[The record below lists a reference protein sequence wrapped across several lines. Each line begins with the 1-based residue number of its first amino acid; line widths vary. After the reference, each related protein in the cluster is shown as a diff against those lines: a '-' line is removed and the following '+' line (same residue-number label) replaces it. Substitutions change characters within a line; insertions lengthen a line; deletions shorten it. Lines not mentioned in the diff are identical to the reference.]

1 MRLAT
6 NFHHKTLLQ
15 SGKRYAALVKYPIA
29 FTLFDDESNDTV
41 TPFPTVIV
49 AIESTRPHASDV
61 IEDVALYLNE
71 KYETLPL
78 KLEWK
83 VQRLAQKGPHHV
95 RILCDGKVV
104 TGAYRN
110 IVGATAVMQ
119 EVIHYLE
126 KEL

>member
-1 MRLAT
+1 MRLEA
-6 NFHHKTLLQ
+6 NFQHQTLLQ
-15 SGKRYAALVKYPIA
+15 NRKCYAALVMHGKD
-29 FTLFDDESNDTV
+29 FTLAKEGGSETR

-49 AIESTRPHASDV
+49 AIESARPHASDV

-78 KLEWK
+78 KPEWK

>member
-1 MRLAT
+1 MRLEA
-6 NFHHKTLLQ
+6 NFQHQTLLQ
-15 SGKRYAALVKYPIA
+15 NRKCYAALVMYGKD
-29 FTLFDDESNDTV
+29 FTLAKEGGSETR
-41 TPFPTVIV
+41 TPFPNVIV

-78 KLEWK
+78 KPEWK

-95 RILCDGKVV
+95 RILCDGKGV
-104 TGAYRN
+104 TGAYRSV
-110 IVGATAVMQ
+110 VGATAVMQ

>member
-6 NFHHKTLLQ
+6 NFRYKTLLQ
-15 SGKRYAALVKYPIA
+15 SGKSYAALVMQGES
-29 FTLFDDESNDTV
+29 FWLEDERHS
-41 TPFPTVIV
+41 PFPTVIV

-78 KLEWK
+78 KPEWK